1 MYILKN
7 LRIDINLD
15 LKFWE
20 ENGIQGL
27 NVKGIT
33 ECYNLGQ
40 GECDLYSNLLVTL
53 PPVKFLSSLFLL
65 PSIGGC
71 PQEQD
76 E

>member
-1 MYILKN
+1 MLVNLIKLELKIMYILKN

-33 ECYNLGQ
+33 VL
-40 GECDLYSNLLVTL
+40 
-53 PPVKFLSSLFLL
+53 
-65 PSIGGC
+65 
-71 PQEQD
+71 
-76 E
+76 